1 MMAYLLYLDTSAQ
14 ETHVLCLNRD
24 AIVAERRIP
33 ESRDHGQYIHG
44 LIEECLHESHLTFN
58 DLDGLVVM
66 NGPGSY
72 TGLRIALSVA
82 KGFCYALNKPL
93 FLLNKL
99 AVSAIASQQFLPDG
113 PRSVIA
119 RARADEY
126 FFGRYNPHG
135 EVLEPPR
142 LMLTNEL
149 TLVDGPIFTF
159 QTPENC
165 AWNEAKT
172 VTLDSTT
179 LAKRCY
185 DTFLHEKPAD
195 LMYAEPFYLKNVYI
209 NKINK
214 L

>member
-1 MMAYLLYLDTSAQ
+1 MARLLYLDTSAQ

-24 AIVAERRIP
+24 VISAERKMP
-33 ESRDHGQYIHG
+33 ESRDHGQYIHA
-44 LIEECLHESHLTFN
+44 LVEECLKESQIGFN

-99 AVSAIASQQFLPDG
+99 AVCAFASQQLLPDG
-113 PRSVIA
+113 ARSVIA

-126 FFGRYNPHG
+126 FFGQYDATG
-135 EVLEPPR
+135 EALAPPR
-142 LMLTNEL
+142 LILANEL
-149 TLVDGPIFTF
+149 TEVEGPIFTF

-165 AWNEAKT
+165 AWNSAQG
-172 VTLDSTT
+172 VTLNPET
-179 LAKRCY
+179 LAKRCLNA
-185 DTFLHEKPAD
+185 FLHDKPAD